1 MDHEDLKLAADFP
14 AVSYDG
20 WRKIVEEKELKG
32 APFDKKMV
40 TKTPEGIGIRPLYVA
55 ENWPWEGDPSGFPGF
70 FPYTRGTQAI
80 VRAKNGWDKRQ
91 EFKEPEPKAAN
102 REIRHDLA
110 RGVTSAA
117 LRLDRAARGGLDPAK
132 APGANGAD
140 GVMAHDAAAL
150 AAALE
155 GVDLARVAVQI
166 EPGAAF
172 LPAAMAFSGL
182 LAKQEVDAAA
192 ARGNFGADP
201 LGTLAELG
209 RLPYAVETGLAQLGA
224 LAAWTAETWPGIRA
238 AQVDTS
244 AYHHAGAS
252 EAHDL
257 GIALATGVAYLKA
270 MEAAGMG
277 IDDACRQIGFT
288 LCTDQKQYVQI
299 AKMRAAR
306 KLWGAVATSCGA
318 SDEAAAMQLRAKSA
332 QRMFTRTDPWVNM
345 LRATVSTFAA
355 AVGGADIVTCLP
367 FDDAIG
373 LPDSMGRR
381 IARNTQIILMEES
394 NLFRVLDQAGGAWSM
409 ESLTD
414 EMAENAWAFF
424 REIEAK
430 GGIVEV
436 LRSGFLKDTIAATM
450 AARDKEIAKRKTP
463 ITGVSEF
470 PNITEKVVER
480 PRPDLSAA
488 AAADAA
494 RRAKGDA
501 ASAAHLAAL
510 AKAEDLVSAVCEAV
524 GAGASFA
531 AVVAALAD
539 GEVAVPAM
547 PKRHLADSFERLRD
561 AATAY
566 GKTTGKLPQV
576 FLANLGP
583 VSKHT
588 GRATFAKNFFEAG
601 GIQAPGNGGFSD
613 VEACVAAFKQSGARI
628 AIICSADAL
637 YEEMVPTFAPALK
650 AAGAETLYL
659 AGVPGDK
666 KDAYDAAGIDA
677 YIFMGCEVLGMLT
690 EQLVRLGVIE
700 K

>member
-14 AVSYDG
+14 AVTYDG

-32 APFDKKMV
+32 APFEKKMV
-40 TKTPEGIGIRPLYVA
+40 TKTPEGIDVQPIYVA
-55 ENWPWEGDPSGFPGF
+55 ENWPWDGDPSGFPGF

-80 VRAKNGWDKRQ
+80 GRVTGGWDKRQ
-91 EFKEPEPKAAN
+91 EFKEPEPKTAN
-102 REIRHDLA
+102 REIRHDLS
-110 RGVTSAA
+110 RGVTSVAV
-117 LRLDRAARGGLDPAK
+117 RLDLAARNAVDPAK
-132 APGANGAD
+132 AGDAAGLD

-150 AAALE
+150 AETLD
-155 GVDLARVAVQI
+155 GVDLGTVPVQI
-166 EPGAAF
+166 EAGAAF
-172 LPAAMAFSGL
+172 LPAAMALAGL
-182 LAKQEVDAAA
+182 FMKKGVDAKA

-209 RLPYAVETGLAQLGA
+209 RLPYAVEDGLAQLGA
-224 LAAWTAETWPGIRA
+224 LAAWTAKTYPGVRA
-238 AQVDTS
+238 VQVDTS

-270 MEAAGMG
+270 MEAAGMS

-288 LCTDQKQYVQI
+288 ISADQKQYMQI

-306 KLWGAVATSCGA
+306 KVWAAVAKSCGA

-332 QRMFTRTDPWVNM
+332 RRMFTRTDPWVNM
-345 LRATVSTFAA
+345 LRGTVSTFAS

-381 IARNTQIILMEES
+381 IARNTQIVLMEES
-394 NLFRVLDQAGGAWSM
+394 NLYRVLDQAGGTWSM
-409 ESLTD
+409 ETLTTELAD
-414 EMAENAWAFF
+414 KAWAFF

-436 LRSGFLKDTIAATM
+436 LRSGFLKDTIAVTM
-450 AARDKEIAKRKTP
+450 AARDKDIAKRKIP

-470 PNITEKVVER
+470 PNIIEKVVER

-488 AAADAA
+488 VTADAA
-494 RRAKGDA
+494 RLSKGDA

-510 AKAEDLVSAVCEAV
+510 SKTKDVAGTVCEAV

-531 AVVAALAD
+531 AVVAALGGA
-539 GEVAVPAM
+539 EATIAPM
-547 PKRHLADSFERLRD
+547 PRRHLADSFERLRD
-561 AATAY
+561 AATAHE
-566 GKTTGKLPQV
+566 KKTGKLPQI

-583 VSKHT
+583 VAKHT

-601 GIQAPGNGGFSD
+601 GIQAVTNSGFSEID
-613 VEACVAAFKQSGARI
+613 ACVAAFKESGAKI
-628 AIICSADAL
+628 AVICSSDGL
-637 YEEMVPTFAPALK
+637 YEEMVPTYAPALK

-659 AGVPGDK
+659 AGAPGDK
-666 KDAYDAAGIDA
+666 KDVYDAAGIDS
-677 YIFMGCEVLGMLT
+677 YIFMGCEVLGTLT
-690 EQLVRLGVIE
+690 EQLVRLGVIAQ
-700 K
+700 